1 MQSLESISD
10 VTSLSSDSATPSPA
24 YATPTSAVRRA
35 FCSRRSYRTCGSCR
49 AARASRCSCYCSR
62 RASYTRKGRRQGSSR
77 ASQSASARYGAV
89 VEDEGLW
96 WTFYFPSCVSL
107 RSLPLSTFIHNR

>member
-24 YATPTSAVRRA
+24 YATPTSAVR
-35 FCSRRSYRTCGSCR
+35 RTCGSCR